1 MEKKVDD
8 ETYDAHFRGTFIKEI
23 EEETKEEAWTMHDMV
38 IPQGQRAKLVRIN
51 NPSNTEFRP
60 SEVADRL
67 KFIEPTPV
75 IVLAG
80 AMTDRAGK
88 VMGGIG
94 RVAFNT
100 QSTIIDSGLGS
111 AIEKFC
117 IRKQVPLVGV
127 CPEAA
132 ISYPKLSNRKLN
144 ELTNGHTHF
153 FLIGK
158 EDKSVKFA
166 WGDESG
172 LKYDLAKRFA
182 MGRKSGFG
190 G

>member
-1 MEKKVDD
+1 MNE
-8 ETYDAHFRGTFIKEI
+8 
-23 EEETKEEAWTMHDMV
+23 
-38 IPQGQRAKLVRIN
+38 
-51 NPSNTEFRP
+51 
-60 SEVADRL
+60 
-67 KFIEPTPV
+67 
-75 IVLAG
+75 
-80 AMTDRAGK
+80 RAGR

-100 QSTIIDSGLGS
+100 TSVVMDSGTSS

-117 IRKQVPLVGV
+117 MRKKVPLVGV

-132 ISYPKLSNRKLN
+132 ISYPKVSARKPN

-166 WGDESG
+166 WGDESN
-172 LKYDLAKRFA
+172 LKFDLAKRIA
-182 MGRKSGFG
+182 AGRKSGFG
-190 G
+190 GQQAPPCRIVTVVVGDNEASAIRDIETSLNH

>member
-1 MEKKVDD
+1 M
-8 ETYDAHFRGTFIKEI
+8 
-23 EEETKEEAWTMHDMV
+23 
-38 IPQGQRAKLVRIN
+38 PSKLVRITD
-51 NPSNTEFRP
+51 PSSKDFRA

-67 KFIEPTPV
+67 KFIDPTPV

-94 RVAFNT
+94 RAAFNT
-100 QSTIIDSGLGS
+100 QSTVMDSGMGS

-117 IRKQVPLVGV
+117 VRKKTPLVGV

-132 ISYPKLSNRKLN
+132 ISYPKISNRKLN

-158 EDKSVKFA
+158 KDKSVKYA
-166 WGDESG
+166 WGDESS
-172 LKYDLAKRFA
+172 LKYDLAKRFSQ
-182 MGRKSGFG
+182 GRKSGFG